1 MPIEQIFKSL
11 NYLMLGG
18 FSLGALYL
26 MGSLDLDEGLRNQI
40 TTGVIAIASSLLTIG
55 HTQKKENNVI

>member
-1 MPIEQIFKSL
+1 MPVEQKEVFKSL

-55 HTQKKENNVI
+55 HTQK

>member
-1 MPIEQIFKSL
+1 
-11 NYLMLGG
+11 MLGG